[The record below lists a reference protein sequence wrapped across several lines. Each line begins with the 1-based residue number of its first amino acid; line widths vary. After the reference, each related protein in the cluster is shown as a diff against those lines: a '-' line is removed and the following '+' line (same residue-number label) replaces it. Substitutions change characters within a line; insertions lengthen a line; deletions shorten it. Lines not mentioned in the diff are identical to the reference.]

1 MSPPEVEL
9 RSPDA
14 ASAPWLPLLG
24 GRKPTRH
31 LSRVTRVV
39 GLEIEAARLPAAI
52 GDLMWIGAT
61 RRPAE
66 VVAIRIDS
74 VVLMPIG
81 SIEGI
86 AAGDRVEA
94 SGEPPRLSVGEG
106 LIGRVVDYSGRPIDG
121 KGPVGGPTTRVDIA
135 GSIPNPLDRQ
145 RILEPLDLGVRVL
158 DTMLTC
164 GRGQRIGILAGSGVG
179 KSTLLGM
186 VARGTNADVVVV
198 GLIGERGREVREFL
212 EDDLG
217 PDGAARSC
225 VVVATSDEPALVRRR
240 AAYTATRIAEHFA
253 DQGAHV
259 LLLLDSLTRVAM
271 AQRDIGLAAG
281 EPPTS
286 RGYPPSTF
294 SMLPQLLERAGPREH
309 GSITGIYAVLV
320 EGDDMNE
327 PVADHARSILDGHVV
342 LSRRL
347 AAAGHYPTVDVLESA
362 SRLATKVQDDD
373 QRAMVQRLRSLLAA
387 WADGRD
393 LVEIGAY
400 EPGNNAA
407 LDEYMA
413 KQGEIN
419 DFLRQDLHLVEPS
432 ETGWERLAA
441 VLDAP
446 TATPGEDSVRH
457 MLAGAAP
464 TTVPISEEDRAA
476 AFVQPPS
483 PRPAALGSGPDL
495 AI

>member
-1 MSPPEVEL
+1 MCPPELEL
-9 RSPDA
+9 RSLDA
-14 ASAPWLPLLG
+14 TSAPWLPLLG
-24 GRKPTRH
+24 SRKPTRH

-52 GDLMWIGAT
+52 GDLMWVGPT

-94 SGEPPRLSVGEG
+94 SGEPPRLSVGQG
-106 LIGRVVDYSGRPIDG
+106 LIGRVVDYSGRPIDA
-121 KGPVGGPTTRVDIA
+121 KGPVAGPLSRVDIA

-217 PDGAARSC
+217 PEGAARSC

-327 PVADHARSILDGHVV
+327 PVADHARSILDGHIV

-347 AAAGHYPTVDVLESA
+347 AAAGHYPTVDVLESS
-362 SRLATKVQDDD
+362 SRLANKVQDEQ
-373 QRAMVQRLRSLLAA
+373 QRGRVQRLRSLLAA

-400 EPGNNAA
+400 QAGNNAA

-413 KQGEIN
+413 RQEEIM

-432 ETGWERLAA
+432 AKAWEQLGA

-446 TATPGEDSVRH
+446 VAHVDQDPVRSMLPGAPVS
-457 MLAGAAP
+457 GAP
-464 TTVPISEEDRAA
+464 LTDEQRSA
-476 AFVQPPS
+476 AFVQPLEATAP
-483 PRPAALGSGPDL
+483 ALGPGPNL
-495 AI
+495 